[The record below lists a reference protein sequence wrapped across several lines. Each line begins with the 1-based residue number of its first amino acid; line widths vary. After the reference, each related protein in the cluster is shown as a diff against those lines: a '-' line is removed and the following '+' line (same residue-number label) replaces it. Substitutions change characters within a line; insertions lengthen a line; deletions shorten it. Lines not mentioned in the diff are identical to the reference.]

1 MFITIIIRCVWWP
14 KKHRFRVVAVDHFIF
29 LVSLLFLIRLYFLKR
44 YTSLLRRM
52 YYYIVSQYCYPQK
65 KKTVKK
71 TPNHGW
77 EAFKLRVTFT
87 ILLNG

>member
-52 YYYIVSQYCYPQK
+52 YYYIVYPILLSTEK
-65 KKTVKK
+65 KKLLKK
-71 TPNHGW
+71 TETMGG
-77 EAFKLRVTFT
+77 KLSNYELR
-87 ILLNG
+87 LLYC

>member
-14 KKHRFRVVAVDHFIF
+14 KKHRFRLVAVDHFIF

-44 YTSLLRRM
+44 YISLLRRM
-52 YYYIVSQYCYPQK
+52 YYYFLYPILLST

-71 TPNHGW
+71 PPNHGW
-77 EAFKLRVTFT
+77 EAFKLRVRFT

>member
-52 YYYIVSQYCYPQK
+52 YYYIVYPILLSTEK
-65 KKTVKK
+65 KKLLKK
-71 TPNHGW
+71 TQTMGG
-77 EAFKLRVTFT
+77 KLSNYELR
-87 ILLNG
+87 LLYC

>member
-1 MFITIIIRCVWWP
+1 MFITIIIRGVWWP

-52 YYYIVSQYCYPQK
+52 YYYIVYPILLSTE

-71 TPNHGW
+71 NPNHGW

>member
-14 KKHRFRVVAVDHFIF
+14 KKHRFRVVVVDHFIF

-52 YYYIVSQYCYPQK
+52 YYYIVYPNTAIHRK
-65 KKTVKK
+65 KKLLKK
-71 TPNHGW
+71 PQTMGG
-77 EAFKLRVTFT
+77 KLSNYELR
-87 ILLNG
+87 LLYC

>member
-52 YYYIVSQYCYPQK
+52 YYYIVYPILLSTEK
-65 KKTVKK
+65 KLLKKTQ
-71 TPNHGW
+71 TMCG
-77 EAFKLRVTFT
+77 KLSNYELR
-87 ILLNG
+87 LLYC

>member
-44 YTSLLRRM
+44 YISLLRRM
-52 YYYIVSQYCYPQK
+52 YYYFLYPILLSK
-65 KKTVKK
+65 KK
-71 TPNHGW
+71 
-77 EAFKLRVTFT
+77 KLLKNPQAMGGKLSNYELG
-87 ILLNG
+87 LLYC